1 MDTHTNENTNADL
14 KRQLLYEARKE
25 AVKRFAEKGD
35 ILNWGKFL
43 FPDKFSLPFCH
54 ELHNYMIDTF
64 EDSLT
69 RTLAPRG
76 HAKTTIEGFL
86 LPIFYGL
93 NRPEVYQ
100 HILNVQNTASKAIN
114 LNVSIKTELENNEL
128 LKDIYGDMK
137 PSKDEKWTEK
147 TFILNNGVIFSCV
160 GAGESLRGIQ
170 YKNKRPDCIIADDLY
185 DDEDINNAQRV
196 EKKNRWFWST
206 LYPARAKNKKHAVH
220 IQGTA
225 ISKVD
230 LMHTGEAKIFKIID
244 KDDKILWKE
253 LWTKEDIEAE
263 KTNIGS
269 IIFAREYLNEVRDD
283 ESSIIKES
291 WIQFYKHS
299 ELLESGIKLRPICAL
314 DPACGEKQLNDF
326 SGYCT
331 LHIDDNYNVYIER
344 VAEMKNSF
352 NANMDAIDSW
362 NTRFNPSVFA
372 IEAIGAFKQL
382 TQEVKRTKNIRLKE
396 VTSVKDKISR
406 LEAQSFRFENK
417 KVYINSEMNKKEM
430 DNLVE
435 QLINNYPVH
444 DDVRDSVVLAMEQI
458 SKPTG
463 VRVRRLG

>member
-1 MDTHTNENTNADL
+1 MAEEDNNTKAEL

-25 AVKRFAEKGD
+25 AIKRCAEKGD

-43 FPDKFSLPFCH
+43 FPDKFSLPFCE
-54 ELHNYMIDTF
+54 ELHNYMIGTF
-64 EDSLT
+64 EDKLT

-86 LPIFYGL
+86 LPMFYGL
-93 NRPEVYQ
+93 NRPEIFQ
-100 HILNVQNTASKAIN
+100 HFLNVQNTSSKAIN
-114 LNVSIKTELENNEL
+114 LNVSMKTEFECNEML
-128 LKDIYGDMK
+128 IDIYGDMRAL
-137 PSKDEKWTEK
+137 DEKWTEK
-147 TFILNNGVIFSCV
+147 TFVLKNGVIFSCV

-185 DDEDINNAQRV
+185 DDDDINNAQRV

-206 LYPARAKNKKHAVH
+206 LYPARAKSKKHAVH

-225 ISKVD
+225 ISKID
-230 LMHTGEAKIFKIID
+230 LMHTGEGTKIFKIIYPD
-244 KDDKILWKE
+244 GRILWKE
-253 LWTKEDIEAE
+253 LWSKEEIEQE
-263 KTNIGS
+263 KINIGS
-269 IIFAREYLNEVRDD
+269 IIFSREYLNEVRDD

-299 ELLESGIKLRPICAL
+299 ELLQTGVKLTPICAL

-326 SGYCT
+326 SGYCI
-331 LHIDDNYNVYIER
+331 LHTDKNFNVYVER

-352 NANMDAIDSW
+352 NANMNAIDSW
-362 NTRFNPSVFA
+362 NSRFNPSVFA

-406 LEAQSFRFENK
+406 LEAQSFRFENR
-417 KVYINSEMNKKEM
+417 KVFINSEMSKKEM
-430 DNLVE
+430 DNLIE

-458 SKPTG
+458 GKQTG
-463 VRVRRLG
+463 IRVRRL

>member
-1 MDTHTNENTNADL
+1 MAEDNTKAEL

-25 AVKRFAEKGD
+25 AIKRCAEKGD

-43 FPDKFSLPFCH
+43 FPDKFSLPFCE
-54 ELHNYMIDTF
+54 ELHNYMISTF
-64 EDSLT
+64 EDKLT

-86 LPIFYGL
+86 LPMFYGL
-93 NRPEVYQ
+93 NRPEIFQ
-100 HILNVQNTASKAIN
+100 HFLNVQNTSSKAIN
-114 LNVSIKTELENNEL
+114 LNVSMKTEFECNEML
-128 LKDIYGDMK
+128 IDIYGDMRAL
-137 PSKDEKWTEK
+137 DEKWTEK
-147 TFILNNGVIFSCV
+147 TFVLKNGVIFSCV

-206 LYPARAKNKKHAVH
+206 LYPARAKSKKHVVH

-225 ISKVD
+225 ISKID
-230 LMHTGEAKIFKIID
+230 LMHTGEGTKVFKIIYPD
-244 KDDKILWKE
+244 GRILWKE
-253 LWTKEDIEAE
+253 LWSKEEIEQE
-263 KTNIGS
+263 KINIGS
-269 IIFAREYLNEVRDD
+269 IIFSREYLNEVRDD

-299 ELLESGIKLRPICAL
+299 ELLQTGVKLTPICAL

-326 SGYCT
+326 SGYCI
-331 LHIDDNYNVYIER
+331 LHTDKNFNVYIER

-352 NANMDAIDSW
+352 NANMNAIDSW
-362 NTRFNPSVFA
+362 NSRFNPSVFA

-406 LEAQSFRFENK
+406 LEAQSFRFENR
-417 KVYINSEMNKKEM
+417 KVFINSEMSKKEM
-430 DNLVE
+430 DNLIE

-458 SKPTG
+458 GKPTG
-463 VRVRRLG
+463 IRVRRL

>member
-1 MDTHTNENTNADL
+1 MAEEDNNTKAEL

-25 AVKRFAEKGD
+25 AIKRCAEKGD

-43 FPDKFSLPFCH
+43 FPDKFSLPFCE
-54 ELHNYMIDTF
+54 ELHNYMIGTF
-64 EDSLT
+64 EDKLT

-86 LPIFYGL
+86 LPMFYGL
-93 NRPEVYQ
+93 NRPDIFQ
-100 HILNVQNTASKAIN
+100 HFLNVQNTSSKAIN
-114 LNVSIKTELENNEL
+114 LNVSMKTEFECNEML
-128 LKDIYGDMK
+128 IDIYGDMRAL
-137 PSKDEKWTEK
+137 DEKWTEK
-147 TFILNNGVIFSCV
+147 TFVLKNGVIFSCV

-185 DDEDINNAQRV
+185 DDDDINNAQRV

-206 LYPARAKNKKHAVH
+206 LYPARAKSKKHAVH

-225 ISKVD
+225 ISKID
-230 LMHTGEAKIFKIID
+230 LMHTGEGTKIFKIIYPD
-244 KDDKILWKE
+244 GRILWKE
-253 LWTKEDIEAE
+253 LWSKEEIEQE
-263 KTNIGS
+263 KINIGS
-269 IIFAREYLNEVRDD
+269 IIFSREYLNEVRDD

-299 ELLESGIKLRPICAL
+299 ELLQTGVKLTPICAL

-326 SGYCT
+326 SGYCI
-331 LHIDDNYNVYIER
+331 LHTDKNFNVYIER

-352 NANMDAIDSW
+352 NANMNAIDSW
-362 NTRFNPSVFA
+362 NSRFNPSVFA

-406 LEAQSFRFENK
+406 LEAQSFRFENR
-417 KVYINSEMNKKEM
+417 KVFINSEMSKKEM
-430 DNLVE
+430 DNLIE

-458 SKPTG
+458 GKQTG
-463 VRVRRLG
+463 IRVRRL